1 MNLPKDLEVGTG
13 SLPAADLARRW
24 WCRPGGECA
33 VRLVGL
39 HAGGSASTP
48 ALIQGSASTP
58 ARGDKTGRRHRATQR
73 PDPCNASTPALTQG
87 SASTH
92 ALGGKGGGKGGG
104 RGFILLACTCGRY
117 PLCWRVRLMHAI
129 RCAGGSTGP

>member
-92 ALGGKGGGKGGG
+92 ALGGKGGG
-104 RGFILLACTCGRY
+104 RGFILLASTCGRY
-117 PLCWRVRLMHAI
+117 PLCWEARLMHAI

>member
-87 SASTH
+87 SAQ
-92 ALGGKGGGKGGG
+92 GGKGGGQGGGQGGKGGG
-104 RGFILLACTCGRY
+104 QGGDRGGGKNRK
-117 PLCWRVRLMHAI
+117 
-129 RCAGGSTGP
+129 AGKGDKGGGLGGGQDAG

>member
-104 RGFILLACTCGRY
+104 QGGGRASFC
-117 PLCWRVRLMHAI
+117 LRARAVAI
-129 RCAGGSTGP
+129 RCAGACD